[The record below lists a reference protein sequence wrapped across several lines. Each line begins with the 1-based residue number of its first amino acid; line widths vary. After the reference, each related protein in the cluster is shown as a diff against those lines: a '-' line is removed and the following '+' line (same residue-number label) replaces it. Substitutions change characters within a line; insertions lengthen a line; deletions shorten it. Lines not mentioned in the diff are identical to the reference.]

1 MKRLLYSLVLLFWLM
16 PISCSNIIISNETE
30 VTSDSHETIIPSLS
44 IATTTIAE
52 TSSGGNMVKKLFKK
66 RIIVSAVLSFCFA
79 LFFVCV
85 DTYCVSRSDTLKR
98 MMFNM
103 FYPVFAFVLLGILGM
118 IRIRSH
124 GKWVYWI
131 GNIQKTILV
140 LLVVTRDLYPNI
152 GIESI
157 VILHRIRTIL
167 LILYTLLFVYIAYID
182 STYYTHRMLRKAK
195 RYN

>member
-1 MKRLLYSLVLLFWLM
+1 
-16 PISCSNIIISNETE
+16 
-30 VTSDSHETIIPSLS
+30 
-44 IATTTIAE
+44 
-52 TSSGGNMVKKLFKK
+52 MVKKLFKK

-157 VILHRIRTIL
+157 VILRRIRTIL
-167 LILYTLLFVYIAYID
+167 LLLYTLLFVYIAYVD

-195 RYN
+195 RYNYFR

>member
-1 MKRLLYSLVLLFWLM
+1 M
-16 PISCSNIIISNETE
+16 
-30 VTSDSHETIIPSLS
+30 
-44 IATTTIAE
+44 
-52 TSSGGNMVKKLFKK
+52 
-66 RIIVSAVLSFCFA
+66 
-79 LFFVCV
+79 
-85 DTYCVSRSDTLKR
+85 KR

-157 VILHRIRTIL
+157 VILRRIRTIL
-167 LILYTLLFVYIAYID
+167 LLLYTLLFVYIAYVN

-195 RYN
+195 RYNYFR